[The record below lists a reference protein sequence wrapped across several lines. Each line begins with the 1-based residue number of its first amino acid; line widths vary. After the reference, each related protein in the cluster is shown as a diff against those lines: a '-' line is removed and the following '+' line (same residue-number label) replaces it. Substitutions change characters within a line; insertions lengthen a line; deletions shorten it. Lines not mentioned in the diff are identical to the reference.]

1 MEPTVVQPY
10 QVPSDTGEVGHGY
23 ELKDFRGQ
31 KLCKWCIEQIQDD
44 DESLKQNELDRKD
57 QELRAK
63 LGYRKS
69 YS

>member
-1 MEPTVVQPY
+1 MVPTVNQPY
-10 QVPSDTGEVGHGY
+10 QVTNTGEVGHGF
-23 ELKDFRGQ
+23 ELKEFRGQ
-31 KLCKWCIEQIQDD
+31 RICKWCIEQLQDD
-44 DESLKQNELDRKD
+44 DESAVQVDLDNRD

>member
-1 MEPTVVQPY
+1 MEPTVNQPY
-10 QVPSDTGEVGHGY
+10 QVPNYGEVGHGF
-23 ELKDFRGQ
+23 ELKDYRGQ
-31 KLCKWCIEQIQDD
+31 KICKWCIEQIQDD
-44 DESLKQNELDRKD
+44 EESEKQVELDSRD